1 MPKYKKRPDGR
12 YLYQL
17 SLGHDETGKRKIKNI
32 YAASVRE
39 LETKI
44 AEAREAHRYDRL
56 GDGPVPVYILC
67 DKFLKGK
74 AGKAENTHYMY
85 KRMCDN
91 FIVPAIGNKAIDAVR
106 PFDIQDIIND
116 MHARG
121 FTRSIE
127 MLYLTMKQL
136 CDLAFANNWS
146 HTLPYKSV
154 ELPKIIKQKKQPLSE
169 SETAAM
175 LSALP
180 DPVQKRFVFFALMC
194 GLRKGEILALT
205 GKDIDFDNRT
215 VYIQNNNQNGIIK
228 PYPKTDAGVRRIPI
242 PDKLMELLEKDGR
255 PAPDTILVPQQK
267 DNTKFQT
274 KSSFTKLWN
283 GIVALSGVNTTP
295 HILRHT
301 YATKLYYSGIDVKT
315 AQYLLGHATLQMTL
329 DIYTHLDAAETALRS
344 EKLRSLFSQK
354 PLDCI

>member
-17 SLGHDETGKRKIKNI
+17 SLGHDENGKRKIKNI
-32 YAASVRE
+32 YATSVRE

-56 GDGPVPVYILC
+56 GDGPVPVYVLC
-67 DKFLKGK
+67 DKFLKSK

-91 FIVPAIGNKAIDAVR
+91 FIVPAIGNKTIDAVR

-127 MLYLTMKQL
+127 MLYLTVKQL

-146 HTLPYKSV
+146 HTLPYKGV
-154 ELPKIIKQKKQPLSE
+154 ELPKIIKQKKTPLKE
-169 SETAAM
+169 AETAAM
-175 LSALP
+175 LHAPL
-180 DPVQKRFVFFALMC
+180 DPIQKRFVFFALMC
-194 GLRKGEILALT
+194 GMRKGEILALT

-215 VYIQNNNQNGIIK
+215 VYVQNNNQNGKIK

-242 PDKLMELLEKDGR
+242 PDKLMELLEEDGR
-255 PAPDTILVPQQK
+255 PVKDSILVPQQK
-267 DNTKFQT
+267 DNAKFQT
-274 KSSFTKLWN
+274 KSSFVKLWK
-283 GIVALSGVNTTP
+283 GIVTLTGVDTTP

-301 YATKLYYSGIDVKT
+301 YATKLYYNGIDVKT

-344 EKLRSLFSQK
+344 EKLRTLFS
-354 PLDCI
+354 